1 MDGPNYLRENGMSA
15 SLRVNKGLTRQKQ
28 TAPLCGDPGSK
39 VSNEAPHSSYP
50 SALIIKLNR
59 GYFKLRREL
68 DNIKNICFVNAKN
81 VSLDPL
87 HICEHLPV
95 LILLFN
101 TSKLTPF
108 VNGLVLPQK
117 ELKGVY

>member
-15 SLRVNKGLTRQKQ
+15 SLRVNNGLTRQKQ

-68 DNIKNICFVNAKN
+68 DNICFVNAKI
-81 VSLDPL
+81 VSLDSL
-87 HICEHLPV
+87 HICERLPV
-95 LILLFN
+95 LMLLFN
-101 TSKLTPF
+101 TSKLTLCEWVSF
-108 VNGLVLPQK
+108 ASK
-117 ELKGVY
+117 KSKGVY